1 MQQHVLIKL
10 ATKKPFSE
18 QPEMPEDAF
27 YDNARGYW
35 IKAGESLVSYNSGFG
50 TMVTKKCDVET
61 GEDQKGE

>member
-1 MQQHVLIKL
+1 MPQHVLIKL

-18 QPEMPEDAF
+18 QPEMPDGAF
-27 YDNARGYW
+27 YDNVKGYW
-35 IKAGESLVSYNSGFG
+35 IKAKKSLVSYHSEYG